1 MKHNTIV
8 VRWNEVSGSGG
19 FVDLLPIDD
28 VSPRSHNSVLDHRVL
43 GPRGGRLG
51 TARCKV
57 TVRDKRVDLDYGPF
71 GSFNRAQGMELG
83 VLRLLF
89 AASTGTTV
97 RDAQWKPRGSRRF
110 AGGVASVRAEART
123 GKRGPGRSNDAL
135 YEGALQQVLRETQKR
150 TRVAR
155 RQCCEHYGTTCS
167 VCGINFGRTYG
178 HRAAGFI
185 HVHHLT
191 RLAARKRRHKVDPIR
206 DLRPVCP
213 NCHAVIHLRSPEL
226 SIQEVQALLQSGKR
240 RRT

>member
-1 MKHNTIV
+1 MAV
-8 VRWNEVSGSGG
+8 A
-19 FVDLLPIDD
+19 VDITAT
-28 VSPRSHNSVLDHRVL
+28 RF
-43 GPRGGRLG
+43 GGRVG
-51 TARCKV
+51 TARCHV
-57 TVRDKRVDLDYGPF
+57 TVRGNTVDLDYEPF
-71 GSFNRAQGMELG
+71 ASFNRAHGMDLG
-83 VLRLLF
+83 VMRLLF
-89 AASTGTTV
+89 AASAGTSV
-97 RDAQWKPRGSRRF
+97 RAVQWKRRSSRRF
-110 AGGVASVRAEART
+110 IADLATVSAEARI

-150 TRVAR
+150 TREAR

-178 HRAAGFI
+178 RRAEGFI

-213 NCHAVIHLRSPEL
+213 NCHAVIHLRPPEL
-226 SIQEVQALLQSGKR
+226 SIQEVRALLQSGKR